1 MDSVTISNVGNVI
14 PQGTNTAVNQDA
26 GKEQGEI
33 LFADFLGKLANPGT
47 ELFSPDS
54 KNMAAKQQIPK
65 DENLSNEFDRCRC
78 WDSGI
83 KQRDQAPEYAD
94 RNSVREKLT
103 AYENEVKR
111 VLKDELGVTD
121 EQIESAMEMLGLTG
135 VDLMNPN
142 RLAELVTNLTDC
154 ENPGELLCNNEFMA
168 VLQEV
173 IGLREELLE
182 SLGISA
188 EELEAVLQITE
199 ASPDIAKE
207 VSDGLQTAEEEPVI
221 ADSAVESV
229 IADSAVEQ
237 EQILVDA
244 DRQKVE
250 TAQKPEIRTE
260 VPEEEVVVEDVK
272 VEAQTVKAVEGE
284 TVRQEVSGE
293 SKEEVSDAGENLPET
308 VNAVTKDRQ
317 SSGFEENSSKHG
329 GNQEATGETF
339 ITAQHDPGTV
349 PVQGAEMT
357 SAFTEQLDVQN
368 IIRQIVEYTQVA
380 VNNSATTLEMQLNP
394 ENLGKLYLEITSKAG
409 NVSAHIT
416 VQNEAVKEAIETQ
429 IIELRQNMNQA
440 GVKVDAVEVTVGSHE
455 FERNLEQNARREEQQ
470 ASEQERSAKQTRRIN
485 LNSLDE
491 LGRVMTEEESLVAQM
506 MADQGNSVDF
516 TA

>member
-65 DENLSNEFDRCRC
+65 DESLSNEFDRCRYR
-78 WDSGI
+78 DSGI

-94 RNSVREKLT
+94 GNSVREELT
-103 AYENEVKR
+103 AYENEVKC

-173 IGLREELLE
+173 IGLRAELLE

-199 ASPDIAKE
+199 ASPDITKE

-221 ADSAVESV
+221 ADA
-229 IADSAVEQ
+229 AVEQ

-244 DRQKVE
+244 DYQKAE

-272 VEAQTVKAVEGE
+272 VNAQPVKAVEGE
-284 TVRQEVSGE
+284 TVRQEALGE
-293 SKEEVSDAGENLPET
+293 SQEEASDAGENLPET

>member
-1 MDSVTISNVGNVI
+1 MDRVTISNVGKVI

-26 GKEQGEI
+26 GKEEREI
-33 LFADFLGKLANPGT
+33 LFADLFSKLAAPGT
-47 ELFSPDS
+47 DLFSTDS
-54 KNMAAKQQIPK
+54 KNMAAKQPISK
-65 DENLSNEFDRCRC
+65 DENLSNEFDRCRYR
-78 WDSGI
+78 DSGI
-83 KQRDQAPEYAD
+83 KQRDQTPEYAD

-121 EQIESAMEMLGLTG
+121 EQIESAMETLGLTG

-142 RLAELVTNLTDC
+142 RLAELVTSLTGC

-207 VSDGLQTAEEEPVI
+207 ASDGLQTAEEPVI
-221 ADSAVESV
+221 AGAAE
-229 IADSAVEQ
+229 EQ
-237 EQILVDA
+237 EQILVGA
-244 DRQKVE
+244 DQQKAE
-250 TAQKPEIRTE
+250 TAQKPELRTE
-260 VPEEEVVVEDVK
+260 APVEEAAEDVK
-272 VEAQTVKAVEGE
+272 ADAQTVKAVEGE

-293 SKEEVSDAGENLPET
+293 SREETSDAGENLLET
-308 VNAVTKDRQ
+308 VNAVAKDRQ
-317 SSGFEENSSKHG
+317 SSGFEENASKHG
-329 GNQEATGETF
+329 GNQETAGETF
-339 ITAQHDPGTV
+339 IAAQHAPETV
-349 PVQGAEMT
+349 PVQGAEMA

-380 VNNSATTLEMQLNP
+380 VSNSATTLEMQLNP

-470 ASEQERSAKQTRRIN
+470 AEEQARSAKQTRRIN

-491 LGRVMTEEESLVAQM
+491 LDRVMTEEESLVAQM

>member
-26 GKEQGEI
+26 GKEQREI

-65 DENLSNEFDRCRC
+65 DESLSNEFDRCRYR
-78 WDSGI
+78 DSGI

-94 RNSVREKLT
+94 GNSVREKLT

-173 IGLREELLE
+173 IGLREELLQ

-207 VSDGLQTAEEEPVI
+207 TSDGLQTA
-221 ADSAVESV
+221 
-229 IADSAVEQ
+229 EQ

-250 TAQKPEIRTE
+250 TVQKSELQTE
-260 VPEEEVVVEDVK
+260 VPVEEAVEDVK
-272 VEAQTVKAVEGE
+272 VDAQTVKAVEGE
-284 TVRQEVSGE
+284 TVRRESLGKTQEE
-293 SKEEVSDAGENLPET
+293 ISDVGENLPET
-308 VNAVTKDRQ
+308 VNVVDKGKQ
-317 SSGFEENSSKHG
+317 SSGFEENTSEHG
-329 GNQEATGETF
+329 GNQETPGETF
-339 ITAQHDPGTV
+339 ITAQHAPETV
-349 PVQGAEMT
+349 PVQGAEMA

-368 IIRQIVEYTQVA
+368 IIRQIVEYTQMA

-429 IIELRQNMNQA
+429 IIELRQNMNQV

-470 ASEQERSAKQTRRIN
+470 AEEQARSAKQTRRIN

-491 LGRVMTEEESLVAQM
+491 LGRMMTEEESLVAQM